1 MNGYYSTLRKLA
13 LEHIS
18 NRKEYNKLK
27 NSEARAIELCLRF
40 HGFGDRVPE
49 KKHAPAIARR
59 AIRALQGIDSVY
71 GVLDGDAEMR
81 LEEFGQWLNGF
92 PVEDNGDVVLPYA
105 NLSLPGYLTL
115 CLPYYF
121 RCDIFHA
128 DRPVPVFVTKHDE
141 RFWCIGL
148 LCDMVESFLDGELWH
163 LFDNEYLTGYAI
175 PRLWDIVDGNC

>member
-1 MNGYYSTLRKLA
+1 M
-13 LEHIS
+13 
-18 NRKEYNKLK
+18 
-27 NSEARAIELCLRF
+27 
-40 HGFGDRVPE
+40 
-49 KKHAPAIARR
+49 
-59 AIRALQGIDSVY
+59 
-71 GVLDGDAEMR
+71 
-81 LEEFGQWLNGF
+81 
-92 PVEDNGDVVLPYA
+92 
-105 NLSLPGYLTL
+105 

>member
-1 MNGYYSTLRKLA
+1 MTYSPRRKCST
-13 LEHIS
+13 IS
-18 NRKEYNKLK
+18 
-27 NSEARAIELCLRF
+27 
-40 HGFGDRVPE
+40 
-49 KKHAPAIARR
+49 
-59 AIRALQGIDSVY
+59 
-71 GVLDGDAEMR
+71 
-81 LEEFGQWLNGF
+81 NGF